1 MKFGQ
6 VTELDK
12 RNTATSKKIDDVVS
26 TNCDVAIFFPIYGQF
41 AAILTPDS
49 GSVVHKTY
57 IFINKNVLSYRT
69 RK

>member
-26 TNCDVAIFFPIYGQF
+26 TNCDVAIFFPKM
-41 AAILTPDS
+41 LTSAKEAD
-49 GSVVHKTY
+49 GGTKRY
-57 IFINKNVLSYRT
+57 IF
-69 RK
+69 